1 MKHSYKLSDAIHILT
16 YVDIYKNDDLSS
28 ARIAA
33 SIEANASVVRNLMS
47 KLKKAGLLNN
57 QPGVARASLAK
68 PASEISVL
76 DVYRAITS
84 TASLLHVDPK
94 TNPNCVVGANIQNRL
109 EEVYQRVQNAAELEM
124 SQISIQDVIDGVLES
139 ERLKQKAGSDGEKLD

>member
-1 MKHSYKLSDAIHILT
+1 MKYSYKLSNAIHILT

-33 SIEANASVVRNLMS
+33 SIEANASVVRNLM
-47 KLKKAGLLNN
+47 LNN

-94 TNPNCVVGANIQNRL
+94 TNPNCVVGANIQNTL

-139 ERLKQKAGSDGEKLD
+139 ERLKQKAGGDDDTLD

>member
-16 YVDIYKNDDLSS
+16 YVDIYKNDHLSRS
-28 ARIAA
+28 IISA
-33 SIEANASVVRNLMS
+33 SIDANTSVMNNFLS

-139 ERLKQKAGSDGEKLD
+139 ERLKQKAGGDGEKLD

>member
-1 MKHSYKLSDAIHILT
+1 MKYSYKLSNAIHILT

-57 QPGVARASLAK
+57 QPGVARAS
-68 PASEISVL
+68 
-76 DVYRAITS
+76 
-84 TASLLHVDPK
+84 
-94 TNPNCVVGANIQNRL
+94 
-109 EEVYQRVQNAAELEM
+109 
-124 SQISIQDVIDGVLES
+124 
-139 ERLKQKAGSDGEKLD
+139 

>member
-1 MKHSYKLSDAIHILT
+1 MKHSYKLSDAIHILI
-16 YVDIYKNDDLSS
+16 YVDIYKNGDLSS

-57 QPGVARASLAK
+57 QPGVAKASLAK

-84 TASLLHVDPK
+84 TASLLHVDPR
-94 TNPNCVVGANIQNRL
+94 TNPNCVVGANIQDTLNN
-109 EEVYQRVQNAAELEM
+109 VYQRVQNAAELEM

-139 ERLKQKAGSDGEKLD
+139 ERLKRKAGGDGAKLD

>member
-57 QPGVARASLAK
+57 QPGVARASFYLHQQ
-68 PASEISVL
+68 IH
-76 DVYRAITS
+76 RH
-84 TASLLHVDPK
+84 LLFH
-94 TNPNCVVGANIQNRL
+94 R
-109 EEVYQRVQNAAELEM
+109 
-124 SQISIQDVIDGVLES
+124 
-139 ERLKQKAGSDGEKLD
+139 

>member
-28 ARIAA
+28 TRIAA

-57 QPGVARASLAK
+57 QPGVARASLSK

-94 TNPNCVVGANIQNRL
+94 TNPNCMVGANIQNTL
-109 EEVYQRVQNAAELEM
+109 EELYGRVQAAAEAELAHLTL
-124 SQISIQDVIDGVLES
+124 QDVIDGIHQ
-139 ERLKQKAGSDGEKLD
+139 RAK

>member
-16 YVDIYKNDDLSS
+16 YVDIYKNGNLSS

-57 QPGVARASLAK
+57 QPGVAKASLAK

-84 TASLLHVDPK
+84 TASILHVDPK
-94 TNPNCVVGANIQNRL
+94 TNPNCVVGANIQDTLNN
-109 EEVYQRVQNAAELEM
+109 VYQRVQNAAELEM

-139 ERLKQKAGSDGEKLD
+139 ERLKRKAGGDGAKLD

>member
-28 ARIAA
+28 TRIAA
-33 SIEANASVVRNLMS
+33 MS

-94 TNPNCVVGANIQNRL
+94 TNPNCVVGANIQNTL

-139 ERLKQKAGSDGEKLD
+139 ERLKQKAGGDGEELD

>member
-84 TASLLHVDPK
+84 TASLLYVDPK
-94 TNPNCVVGANIQNRL
+94 TNPNCVVGANIQNTL

-139 ERLKQKAGSDGEKLD
+139 ERLKQKAGGDGEKLD

>member
-1 MKHSYKLSDAIHILT
+1 M
-16 YVDIYKNDDLSS
+16 
-28 ARIAA
+28 
-33 SIEANASVVRNLMS
+33 
-47 KLKKAGLLNN
+47 NN

-94 TNPNCVVGANIQNRL
+94 TNPNCVVGANIQNTL

-139 ERLKQKAGSDGEKLD
+139 ERLKQKASGDGKKLD

>member
-1 MKHSYKLSDAIHILT
+1 
-16 YVDIYKNDDLSS
+16 
-28 ARIAA
+28 
-33 SIEANASVVRNLMS
+33 MS

-94 TNPNCVVGANIQNRL
+94 TNPNCVVGANIQNTL

-139 ERLKQKAGSDGEKLD
+139 ERLKQKAGGDDDTLD

>member
-16 YVDIYKNDDLSS
+16 YVDIYKNYDLSS

-57 QPGVARASLAK
+57 QRS
-68 PASEISVL
+68 S
-76 DVYRAITS
+76 
-84 TASLLHVDPK
+84 
-94 TNPNCVVGANIQNRL
+94 
-109 EEVYQRVQNAAELEM
+109 
-124 SQISIQDVIDGVLES
+124 
-139 ERLKQKAGSDGEKLD
+139 